1 VNHRGSAEWGRVC
14 RGRARW
20 LWTQGRQEEG
30 ARLAEECLALAHQHD
45 EAEDLLAAYILL
57 ALVFH
62 SSGEWRRGL
71 ELEIQQVGAAADAGD
86 STLSLL
92 FDVHL

>member
-1 VNHRGSAEWGRVC
+1 M
-14 RGRARW
+14 
-20 LWTQGRQEEG
+20 
-30 ARLAEECLALAHQHD
+30 AEECLALAHQHD
-45 EAEDLLAAYILL
+45 QAEDLLAAYILL
-57 ALVFH
+57 ALVCH

-86 STLSLL
+86 PRLSLL